1 MKETS
6 KYTIKTFGAQ
16 QPITP
21 LFSEVISRIPYVL
34 YGENNLYPQEL
45 IEKYNN
51 SAIHKSI
58 ITSKQ
63 NQVCGDGLSCFKEPM
78 ATITLVNG
86 NETIDEVFRK
96 CALDL
101 VLFGGYAINVVK
113 SKGNSIAEL
122 YHIDFSR
129 IRCGK
134 INSETDKIES
144 YFYSP
149 DWTQVRSHK
158 KEYQPVEYPAFNMN
172 DKSTSQ
178 ILYYQP
184 YSPNTSYYAPPSYSG
199 ALSSIEID
207 IQIKEHH
214 AHNLYN
220 NMMPGLWIEYV
231 NGIPSEEEIRVLTR
245 GLEEQYGGT
254 QNSGRPIISFSESK
268 ELAPIITP
276 IMSNSNDG
284 YYTAIYQDITRSI
297 LSGHQVSCPELYGI
311 ATPGA
316 LGISKQMISDASEF
330 MYKTVIIP
338 LQNQMLPTFNKLMS
352 VKMDVPILFEVKPL
366 VIFDTSVE
374 NPLPI
379 QK

>member
-1 MKETS
+1 METS
-6 KYTIKTFGAQ
+6 KYQIKTFASQ

-21 LFSEVISRIPYVL
+21 LFSEVLSRVPYVL
-34 YGENNLYPQEL
+34 YGANNLYPQEL
-45 IEKYNN
+45 IDKYNN
-51 SAIHKSI
+51 SSIHKAI
-58 ITSKQ
+58 IISKAMQ
-63 NQVCGDGLSCFKEPM
+63 TCGDGLSCFKEPM
-78 ATITLVNG
+78 ATIRLVNG

-134 INSETDKIES
+134 INPDTDKIET

-149 DWTQVRSHK
+149 DWTQVKSHK
-158 KEYQPVEYPAFNMN
+158 KEFQPVEYPAFNMN
-172 DKSTSQ
+172 DKSPSQ
-178 ILYYQP
+178 VLYYQP
-184 YSPNTSYYAPPSYSG
+184 YSPNTSYYSTPSYSG

-214 AHNLYN
+214 SNNLKN
-220 NMMPGLWIEYV
+220 NFAPGLWVEYC

-268 ELAPIITP
+268 ELAPIITTIP
-276 IMSNSNDG
+276 AGTNDG
-284 YYTAIYQDITRSI
+284 YYVAIYSDIIRSI

-311 ATPGA
+311 STPGA
-316 LGISKQMISDASEF
+316 LGVSKQMISDASQF

-352 VKMDVPILFEVKPL
+352 IKMDVPVQFEVKPL
-366 VIFDTSVE
+366 VIFDTTVD

-379 QK
+379 QEK